1 MEIKNNNLELGAYGQ
16 LTLITNTTTQSIKKI
31 RPPLVE
37 LAAEGKLNEL
47 KKRIDLAQIDHKY
60 QCGFTLLHYAAKEN
74 RVEVIEYLVSSGCD
88 INAADD
94 DKQTPLHKSVMFG
107 HTESV
112 KLLIDKGANVNKV
125 DNNGNTPLH
134 VAIINGGDFCAVKV
148 LIEKANLA
156 IQNNDDQN
164 VLHVAVRHHKVDS
177 INLILNHKQAP
188 ALITTTDKDGLT
200 PIHLAC

>member
-1 MEIKNNNLELGAYGQ
+1 M
-16 LTLITNTTTQSIKKI
+16 ITN
-31 RPPLVE
+31 
-37 LAAEGKLNEL
+37 N
-47 KKRIDLAQIDHKY
+47 Y

-94 DKQTPLHKSVMFG
+94 NKQTPLHKSVMFG

-125 DNNGNTPLH
+125 DNNGNTPLL
-134 VAIINGGDFCAVKV
+134 VAIINGGDFCAVKA

-156 IQNNDDQN
+156 GCKMNCIATSFFT
-164 VLHVAVRHHKVDS
+164 LS
-177 INLILNHKQAP
+177 L
-188 ALITTTDKDGLT
+188 
-200 PIHLAC
+200 